1 MYIDIGLGAMIS
13 VTTDYFNSMEKICVK
28 NTRQR
33 KAICSKHF
41 NRFKVVDPLV
51 VVLESSTSVVD

>member
-1 MYIDIGLGAMIS
+1 
-13 VTTDYFNSMEKICVK
+13 MEKICVK